1 MRTYHRE
8 SDHVIRVDTRLFP
21 AKVDFADILDS
32 VEVSP
37 DEFADPPW
45 DTCDGLE
52 YTRKR
57 DGSIELPWDSALE
70 TFYRDRGASKQVA
83 KELTARSLAHRREY
97 FAGVYAYGY
106 EVWQVCCDFQ
116 GFSASVCGVDD
127 YTYATR
133 EVAEE
138 IALEVVGEM
147 QSAGFEVVNL
157 PDRAHTYRENRREN
171 RRDSLRRNVHLF
183 DNS

>member
-8 SDHVIRVDTRLFP
+8 SDHVVRVDTRLFP
-21 AKVDFADILDS
+21 AKVDFADILGS

-52 YTRKR
+52 HTRKR

-70 TFYRDRGASKQVA
+70 TFYRGRGASKQVA
-83 KELTARSLAHRREY
+83 KQLTARSLAHRREY
-97 FAGVYAYGY
+97 LASVYADGY

-116 GFSASVCGVDD
+116 GFGASLCGVDD
-127 YTYATR
+127 YTYATG

-138 IALEVVGEM
+138 IALEVAGEM
-147 QSAGFEVVNL
+147 QSAGFDVVGM
-157 PDRAHTYRENRREN
+157 PDRAHTYRENRA
-171 RRDSLRRNVHLF
+171 DSLRRNIHLF
-183 DNS
+183 DA